1 MTHRLAAVALA
12 VLVVLAGVP
21 LGGADGGERPAA
33 PAVAGAPM
41 SLAPAVA
48 ADRHAQLDR
57 EGTGPILSL
66 LGISPIDVD
75 ASTLRTA
82 HVRLGEGLWFDRQAS
97 TARLAT
103 TVAIAEIDAAPD
115 PTTRQQAT
123 LRAVSQIEQRVVA
136 LTASQQQAITAFG
149 TGELGADAFLWE
161 LARIDAVARE
171 LQHRQAAIE
180 TRTDADPALALSAAR
195 LDTLAG
201 ELAVLTGPVRAEVR
215 AVVTGE
221 APSNRFFAQVGPQ
234 SVVLSVISDGVY
246 IREAYRGEF
255 REGGPDSSI
264 SSPRAEEVVQEG
276 YPTIWSMR
284 TTPDPEQI
292 DDGVSARIELEHERG
307 RLVAY
312 VDAESERVFRGVQ
325 YRPLEL
331 TSTRQSSSAVKDG
344 LRLTAHPTFPGG
356 PILFELVRTDDGA
369 PLDAP
374 ITVGPPGGRSVV
386 VGETAAVWTIEPAAA
401 YQVTAIDGS
410 SVVFLEMDPAFPPL
424 IYGSVDDDRPSRRLG

>member
-1 MTHRLAAVALA
+1 MPYRPVTIALA
-12 VLVVLAGVP
+12 LLLILAGIP
-21 LGGADGGERPAA
+21 PIGATPQHDSAPTSAAEQPMYQIPAI
-33 PAVAGAPM
+33 
-41 SLAPAVA
+41 A

-82 HVRLGEGLWFDRQAS
+82 HVRLGEGLRFDRSAS
-97 TARLAT
+97 TERLAT
-103 TVAIAEIDAAPD
+103 MVALGQIDTAPD
-115 PTTRQQAT
+115 ATTRQQAT

-136 LTASQQQAITAFG
+136 LTAAQQQAITAFG
-149 TGELGADAFLWE
+149 TGEMSADDFLWE
-161 LARIDAVARE
+161 LARIDAIARE

-180 TRTDADPALALSAAR
+180 TRAKGDAEIVLSASR

-215 AVVTGE
+215 AVVTGQS
-221 APSNRFFAQVGPQ
+221 PSNRFFAQVGPE
-234 SVVLSVISDGVY
+234 SVVLSVIRDDVY

-264 SSPRAEEVVQEG
+264 SSPRSEEIVEEG

-284 TTPDPEQI
+284 TTEDPEQI
-292 DDGVSARIELEHERG
+292 DDGVSARIELEHDRG
-307 RLVAY
+307 RLIAY
-312 VDAESERVFRGVQ
+312 VDAETERVFRGVQ
-325 YRPLEL
+325 YRPIEL
-331 TSTRQSSSAVKDG
+331 SSTRQSSSAVKDG

-356 PILFELVRTDDGA
+356 PILFELVRTDDGT

-410 SVVFLEMDPAFPPL
+410 SVVFLEMDPSFPPL
-424 IYGSVDDDRPSRRLG
+424 IYGSIDEDRPGR

>member
-1 MTHRLAAVALA
+1 MTRRLTAVVLAL
-12 VLVVLAGVP
+12 LVTLAGVP
-21 LGGADGGERPAA
+21 VMSADAGDRTREA
-33 PAVAGAPM
+33 PAVDEPM
-41 SLAPAVA
+41 SLATAVTT
-48 ADRHAQLDR
+48 DRHAQLDR

-75 ASTLRTA
+75 ASTLRTV
-82 HVRLGEGLWFDRQAS
+82 HVRLGEGLAFDRQSS

-103 TVAIAEIDAAPD
+103 GVAIGAIDAAED
-115 PTTRQQAT
+115 PTSRQQAT

-136 LTASQQQAITAFG
+136 LTAAQQQAITAFG
-149 TGELGADAFLWE
+149 TGNMSPDAFLWE
-161 LARIDAVARE
+161 LSRIDAAARE
-171 LQHRQAAIE
+171 LQHRQAEIE
-180 TRTDADPALALSAAR
+180 ARVEADPALALSGSR

-221 APSNRFFAQVGPQ
+221 APSNRFFAQVGPE
-234 SVVLSVISDGVY
+234 SVVLSVIRDGVY
-246 IREAYRGEF
+246 VREAYRGEF
-255 REGGPDSSI
+255 RAGGPDSSI
-264 SSPRAEEVVQEG
+264 SSPRAEEIVEEG

-284 TTPDPEQI
+284 TTPDPERI

-325 YRPLEL
+325 YRPLDL
-331 TSTRQSSSAVKDG
+331 SSTRQSSTAVKDG

-356 PILFELVRTDDGA
+356 PILFELVRTEDGS

-386 VGETAAVWTIEPAAA
+386 VGETASVWTIEPAAA

-424 IYGSVDDDRPSRRLG
+424 IYGSIEEDRSVR

>member
-1 MTHRLAAVALA
+1 MPHRLVVIVLA
-12 VLVVLAGVP
+12 FSLVLAGIPPIGATPQPDPAPVSSVQQPMYQVP
-21 LGGADGGERPAA
+21 AT
-33 PAVAGAPM
+33 
-41 SLAPAVA
+41 A
-48 ADRHAQLDR
+48 ADRYAQLDR

-82 HVRLGEGLWFDRQAS
+82 HVRLGEGLRYDRSAS
-97 TARLAT
+97 TERLAT
-103 TVAIAEIDAAPD
+103 MVALGQIDTAPD
-115 PTTRQQAT
+115 ATTRQQAT

-136 LTASQQQAITAFG
+136 LTAAQQQAITAFG
-149 TGELGADAFLWE
+149 TGEIGADDFLWE
-161 LARIDAVARE
+161 LARIDATARE
-171 LQHRQAAIE
+171 LQHRQNEIE
-180 TRTDADPALALSAAR
+180 TRTQDDVDIVLSASR

-215 AVVTGE
+215 DVVTGQS
-221 APSNRFFAQVGPQ
+221 PSNRFFAQVGPE
-234 SVVLSVISDGVY
+234 SVVLSVIRDDVY

-264 SSPRAEEVVQEG
+264 SSPRAEEIVEEG

-284 TTPDPEQI
+284 TTEDPEQI
-292 DDGVSARIELEHERG
+292 DDGVSARIELEHDRG
-307 RLVAY
+307 RLIAY
-312 VDAESERVFRGVQ
+312 VDAETERVFRGVQ
-325 YRPLEL
+325 YRPIEL
-331 TSTRQSSSAVKDG
+331 TSTRQSSTAVKDG

-356 PILFELVRTDDGA
+356 PILFELVRTDDGT

-410 SVVFLEMDPAFPPL
+410 SVVFLEMDPSFPPL
-424 IYGSVDDDRPSRRLG
+424 IYGSIDEDRPRR

>member
-1 MTHRLAAVALA
+1 MSHRLAAVALA
-12 VLVVLAGVP
+12 VLLIVAGVP
-21 LGGADGGERPAA
+21 VSGAELGDRPAEA
-33 PAVAGAPM
+33 PALDQPP
-41 SLAPAVA
+41 SLAPAVT
-48 ADRHAQLDR
+48 DERRAQLDR

-82 HVRLGEGLWFDRQAS
+82 HVRLGEGLWFDRQTS

-103 TVAIAEIDAAPD
+103 TVALAEIDAATD
-115 PTTRQQAT
+115 PTTKQQAT

-136 LTASQQQAITAFG
+136 LTAAQQQAITAFG
-149 TGELGADAFLWE
+149 TGELSADAFLWE
-161 LARIDAVARE
+161 LARIDAAARE
-171 LQHRQAAIE
+171 LQHRQAEIE
-180 TRTDADPALALSAAR
+180 ARTQADPALALSASR

-221 APSNRFFAQVGPQ
+221 APSNRFFAQVGPE
-234 SVVLSVISDGVY
+234 SVVLSVIRDGVY

-264 SSPRAEEVVQEG
+264 SSPRAEEVVEEG

-307 RLVAY
+307 RLIAY
-312 VDAESERVFRGVQ
+312 VDAETERVFRGVQ

-356 PILFELVRTDDGA
+356 PILFELVRTEDGTA
-369 PLDAP
+369 LDAP

-386 VGETAAVWTIEPAAA
+386 VGETASVWTIEPATA

-410 SVVFLEMDPAFPPL
+410 SVVFLEMDPSFPPL
-424 IYGSVDDDRPSRRLG
+424 IYGSIEEDRRTR

>member
-1 MTHRLAAVALA
+1 MPHRPFAIGLALMLILAGMPPIGATPQPDSPPTSAAVQ
-12 VLVVLAGVP
+12 
-21 LGGADGGERPAA
+21 
-33 PAVAGAPM
+33 PM
-41 SLAPAVA
+41 YQVPAVA

-82 HVRLGEGLWFDRQAS
+82 HVRLGEGLRFDRSAS
-97 TARLAT
+97 TERLAT
-103 TVAIAEIDAAPD
+103 MVALGQIDTASDA
-115 PTTRQQAT
+115 TTRQQAT

-136 LTASQQQAITAFG
+136 LTAAQQQAITAFG
-149 TGELGADAFLWE
+149 TGEMSADDFLWE

-171 LQHRQAAIE
+171 LQHRQAEIE
-180 TRTDADPALALSAAR
+180 TRAGGDADIVLSASR

-215 AVVTGE
+215 AVVTGQS
-221 APSNRFFAQVGPQ
+221 PSNRFFAQVGPE
-234 SVVLSVISDGVY
+234 SVVLSVIRDDVY

-264 SSPRAEEVVQEG
+264 SSPRSEEIVEEG

-284 TTPDPEQI
+284 TTEDPEQI
-292 DDGVSARIELEHERG
+292 DDGVSARIELEHDRG

-312 VDAESERVFRGVQ
+312 VDAETERVFRGVQ
-325 YRPLEL
+325 YRPIEL
-331 TSTRQSSSAVKDG
+331 SSTRQSSSAVKDG

-356 PILFELVRTDDGA
+356 PILFELVRTDDGT

-410 SVVFLEMDPAFPPL
+410 SVVFLEMDPSFPPL
-424 IYGSVDDDRPSRRLG
+424 IYGSIDEDRPGG

>member
-21 LGGADGGERPAA
+21 LGGADVGERPAA
-33 PAVAGAPM
+33 TSVAGEPM

-115 PTTRQQAT
+115 PTTKQQAT

-180 TRTDADPALALSAAR
+180 ARTDADPALALSAAR

-264 SSPRAEEVVQEG
+264 SSSRAEEVVQEG

-424 IYGSVDDDRPSRRLG
+424 IYGSIDEDRPSRRLG